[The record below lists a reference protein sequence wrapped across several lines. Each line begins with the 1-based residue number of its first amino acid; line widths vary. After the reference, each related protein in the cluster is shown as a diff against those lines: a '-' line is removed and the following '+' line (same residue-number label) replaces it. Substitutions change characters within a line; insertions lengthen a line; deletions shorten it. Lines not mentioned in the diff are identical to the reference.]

1 MPGIFGIVDS
11 SLVGAT
17 ALPDELVA
25 QTRAML
31 GSMRVEPWYSAQLST
46 VSAAGACIGQVEIRK
61 LAAQTGPLMTLTTGE
76 RSSAT
81 VGGTAAD
88 EIFRTIDGACAGVV
102 VDAATGR
109 VLLFNDRYG
118 RERLFVRTIGSRTFF
133 ASEAKAILAV
143 CPDSRAFDTQGL
155 AEFLACGCTLTAR
168 SLYKDIDVLEQG
180 SVLEF
185 DLHGLKRRRYFA
197 EQQLEGGRHAN
208 ASDFRATFTN
218 ALRTEVRRAALDVP
232 STALS
237 LTGGLDSRMVAACVS
252 TGASLPS
259 FTFGSMYRTT
269 GDVSVGREVAR
280 LCGLSHQVITLGSDF
295 LATFPDLFERS
306 TYVSD
311 GYLGLSGAAELY
323 VNTLARDIAPA
334 RMTGNWGGEMMRGVR
349 AFKFTVPKGEF
360 LRPEVLE
367 RMSESE
373 AAFAPRIADPLSGTL
388 FHQVPLQGYGRYVIE
403 RSQVVTR
410 TPFLAPPVVEA
421 LYAAAPEV
429 RRSVESAAAV
439 IGQRPSLLALPT
451 DAGVV
456 VTGDVRAR
464 KLWRRIVIKT
474 EYMTS
479 HGAPDW
485 VARMG
490 AALPP
495 QMLETRFLGVDKF
508 YHFRHWMRR
517 QLAPT
522 LKAVLASAGPRL
534 EQSLDLDRVRAM
546 ADQHCRGEA
555 NFTDSLDKVMTLAVA
570 ERTLLDDAAW
580 NRRLRD
586 VYTVSTEEQAT
597 WA

>member
-11 SLVGAT
+11 SLVGAS
-17 ALPDELVA
+17 ALPGELVA
-25 QTRAML
+25 QTRTML
-31 GSMRVEPWYSAQLST
+31 SSMRVEPWYSAQLST
-46 VSAAGACIGQVEIRK
+46 VSAAGACIGQVEIRS
-61 LAAQTGPLMTLTTGE
+61 LAPQPGPLTTLTTGE
-76 RSSAT
+76 RSGAI
-81 VGGTAAD
+81 VGGSTID
-88 EIFRTIDGACAGVV
+88 EIFRTIDGACAGAV
-102 VDAATGR
+102 VDGATGR

-143 CPDSRAFDTQGL
+143 CPDSRDFDTQGL

-168 SLYKDIDVLEQG
+168 SLYKDIAVLERG

-185 DLHGLKRRRYFA
+185 DRHGLERRRYFT
-197 EQQLEGGRHAN
+197 EQQLEGDRHID
-208 ASDFRATFTN
+208 ASAFRETFTD

-232 STALS
+232 SIALS

-252 TGASLPS
+252 SDASLPS

-280 LCGLSHQVITLGSDF
+280 LCGLPHQVITLGNDF
-295 LATFPDLFERS
+295 LATFPELFERS
-306 TYVSD
+306 TYISD

-323 VNTLARDIAPA
+323 VNTLARDIALA

-349 AFKFTVPKGEF
+349 AFKFTLPKGGF

-373 AAFAPRIADPLSGTL
+373 AAFSPRIADPLSGTL

-439 IGQRPSLLALPT
+439 IGQRPALLALPT

-456 VTGDVRAR
+456 VTRDARAR

-490 AALPP
+490 AVLPP

-517 QLAPT
+517 HLAPT

-555 NFTDSLDKVMTLAVA
+555 NFIDSLDKVMTLAVA
-570 ERTLLDDAAW
+570 DRTLLDDAAW

-586 VYTVSTEEQAT
+586 VHAVSPEEHAT